1 MSAVL
6 SRSGSHSTLNSSD
19 IARDVIRQ
27 LATRR
32 LAPTPDNYA
41 QLYADIAGTDPVHPA
56 LTLLRKLAKD
66 WLRQPVGAAL
76 ARSFQAALNK
86 SAWADAEAEL
96 GRMINL
102 LRMPAQTWADLMR
115 NLLRQWEVRHIS
127 LSTAQKRDGLEL
139 ALSGA
144 GADSQKLHQRVSY
157 LVKTWSDLPQ
167 MPADAAAA
175 NAASAGT
182 ANGAGS
188 ALAPVKTDLAAG
200 GALRELLAQTLEL
213 AVVERMG
220 YTPDLAAH
228 AQRLAQA
235 CRAAATAKDVNRL
248 TQQLKQFWIRLELR
262 GETVDEIVR
271 GLRGLLEILLGNAAE
286 LAGDDPWMKAQL
298 ERAQTLLAEPIDVGA
313 LREAEKNFR
322 EVAVRQGAIR
332 HSLDEA
338 KIALKTMVSLF
349 IDRLGAMTEKTG
361 DYQKKVGQYAMV
373 IEGAD
378 DIAQLSTVL
387 ASLLAD
393 TRGVQADMQRTRDEL
408 ERTRQ
413 EALQREERVRHLER
427 ELEVTANLVKVD
439 PLTNVLNRRGM
450 NDAYATEEARCARSG
465 SPLCVGLIDID
476 NFKHLNDRLGHHAGD
491 GALQHL
497 AAIMRDTVRPSDVVA
512 RFGGEEFVLLL
523 PDTPMEE
530 AEKVM
535 VRVQRELTKQLY
547 LHNNERVLITF
558 SAGVALGRPGENRD
572 EHIARADCAMYEAKA
587 GGKNRVCR
595 AV

>member
-6 SRSGSHSTLNSSD
+6 SRSGSHSTINPSE

-27 LATRR
+27 LAVRR
-32 LAPTPDNYA
+32 MAPTPDNYA
-41 QLYADIAGTDPVHPA
+41 SLYAEISGGDATHPVLA
-56 LTLLRKLAKD
+56 LLRNLAQE
-66 WLRQPVGAAL
+66 WMRQPVGAAL
-76 ARSFQAALNK
+76 ARSLHAALNK
-86 SAWADAEAEL
+86 SAWQDAEAEL
-96 GRMINL
+96 GRLVNA
-102 LRMPAQTWADLMR
+102 LRTPAQLWADLMR
-115 NLLRQWEVRHIS
+115 KLLRQWDAHHVN
-127 LSTAQKRDGLEL
+127 LSATQKREALEQ
-139 ALSGA
+139 ALNGA
-144 GADSQKLHQRVSY
+144 GADSQKLHQRVNY
-157 LVKTWSDLPQ
+157 LVKGWADLPQ
-167 MPADAAAA
+167 APAEPPKP
-175 NAASAGT
+175 
-182 ANGAGS
+182 S
-188 ALAPVKTDLAAG
+188 ALDPVKTGLAAAD
-200 GALRELLAQTLEL
+200 ALRELLAQTLEL

-235 CRAAATAKDVNRL
+235 CRSAATVKEVNRL
-248 TQQLKQFWIRLELR
+248 TQDLKQFWIRLELR

-271 GLRGLLEILLGNAAE
+271 GLRGLLQILIGNAAE
-286 LAGDDPWMKAQL
+286 VAGDDPWMKAQL
-298 ERAQTLLAEPIDVGA
+298 ERAQTLLAEPVDVGA

-322 EVAVRQGAIR
+322 EVAVRQGTIR

-338 KIALKTMVSLF
+338 KLALKTMVTLF
-349 IDRLGAMTEKTG
+349 IDRLGTMTEKTG
-361 DYQKKVGQYAMV
+361 DYQNKVSRYAV
-373 IEGAD
+373 EIEGAG

-387 ASLLAD
+387 AGLLSD
-393 TRGVQADMQRTRDEL
+393 TRVVQADMQRTRDEL

-413 EALQREERVRHLER
+413 EAEQREQRVRHLER
-427 ELEVTANLVKVD
+427 ELEVAANLVKID

-450 NDAYATEEARCARSG
+450 NDAYVSEEARCGRSG

-476 NFKHLNDRLGHHAGD
+476 NFKQLNDRLGHRAGD

-512 RFGGEEFVLLL
+512 RFGGEEFVVLL
-523 PDTPMEE
+523 PGTPLAE

-572 EHIARADCAMYEAKA
+572 EHIARADAAMYEAKA
-587 GGKNRVCR
+587 SGKNRVCR
-595 AV
+595 AA